1 VKDDF
6 SADLEHEH
14 RLIDAGLDACL
25 TADHRP
31 LADRCADLARA
42 LQTLRRH
49 IYFEEACLFPPLRA
63 LGLAGPLAVMVR
75 EHAVMW
81 DTIANLEATL
91 DDPSGVSIGI
101 CRDLR
106 NQLAKHNGKE
116 EAIVYTQARQLL
128 PDADQAEL
136 GALVRTVTM
145 PVDWT
150 REAAAVR

>member
-1 VKDDF
+1 MKDDF

-25 TADHRP
+25 IADQRP
-31 LADRCADLARA
+31 LADRRADVARA
-42 LQTLRRH
+42 LQLLRRH
-49 IYFEEACLFPPLRA
+49 IYFEEAYLFPPLRA

-81 DTIANLEATL
+81 ATITQLEATV
-91 DDPSGVSIGI
+91 DDPSGVSTEL

-106 NQLAKHNGKE
+106 AQLAKHNGKE

-136 GALVRTVTM
+136 SKLVTTVEM
-145 PVDWT
+145 PVAWT
-150 REAAAVR
+150 CEATGVR